1 MSLLSSLTNR
11 NSGLSDAV
19 PLDIRIAAFLFGSKR
34 ADYYRY
40 LADMIEGTKG
50 RMSLRDIF
58 LGDADRYG
66 STARGKLSRHW
77 AERFAEGGSLDRT
90 FKGTLPK
97 QDVAVIDTL
106 QRQSAEGALEEGL
119 RDLAS
124 NTGLIGSARTVILT
138 TMAASLVCLAL
149 LLGLVMVMPSVTV
162 PKIFDAF
169 SMLPPSEYPESAQ
182 GLLDLSIFISSNWAW
197 LTLGAFAFVGVCIW
211 SLSNLTGPVRLFFD
225 RYLILWGIAR
235 DFESIRFLSN
245 LAAVLRKRGNT
256 VYGLREAIDMQ
267 TAGAS
272 RWRRH
277 HVNRMLEIVD
287 SGESSIDIFQTG
299 MLDRE
304 TAWYISDLI
313 QARGLSDALQ
323 FVRERL
329 ESKVLARIKTQSV
342 LLSWTLMMAALA
354 GSGYLMFW
362 HMIAIDDLRLAL
374 QQYLS

>member
-1 MSLLSSLTNR
+1 MSILSVFTNR
-11 NSGLSDAV
+11 DDSQAL
-19 PLDIRIAAFLFGSKR
+19 PFDIRIAAFLFSSKR

-50 RMSLRDIF
+50 RLSLRDIF

-66 STARGKLSRHW
+66 STARGKLSLHW
-77 AERFAEGGSLDRT
+77 ANRFDEGGSLDHT
-90 FKGTLPK
+90 FSGTLPK
-97 QDVAVIDTL
+97 QDVAVMDTL

-119 RDLAS
+119 RDLAA
-124 NTGLIGSARTVILT
+124 NTGLIGSARTIILT
-138 TMAASLVCLAL
+138 TMAAALVCL
-149 LLGLVMVMPSVTV
+149 GLVLALVIVMPAVTV

-169 SMLPPSEYPESAQ
+169 SMLPPSEYPEAAQ
-182 GLLDLSIFISSNWAW
+182 GLLDFSVFIGEKWLW
-197 LTLGAFAFVGVCIW
+197 LTLAVTGFVVACIW

-225 RYLILWGIAR
+225 RYLIIWGIAR

-256 VYGLREAIDMQ
+256 VYGLREAISMQ
-267 TAGAS
+267 LAGAS

-287 SGESSIDIFQTG
+287 GGDSSIEIFQTG

-304 TAWYISDLI
+304 TSWYISDLI
-313 QARGLSDALQ
+313 QARGLEDALQ
-323 FVRERL
+323 FVRDRL
-329 ESKVLARIKTQSV
+329 EGKVLARIRVQSV
-342 LLSWTLMMAALA
+342 LLSWTLMMLALG